1 MQGCSLSNCLT
12 TYPGLG
18 QETYWRTMRQS
29 DDLEVLDRLVE
40 VRRKLG
46 FLQEAA
52 NELGERLKTVG
63 RQT

>member
-1 MQGCSLSNCLT
+1 
-12 TYPGLG
+12 
-18 QETYWRTMRQS
+18 
-29 DDLEVLDRLVE
+29 LVE

-63 RQT
+63 RQTKQKSRGR